1 MKTIWLWALL
11 ALAPVAMAAQPYV
24 KLEQRLTPAQMQETG
39 LSRLTPAQ
47 LERLNA
53 LLADDSAQVEAVH
66 VQEVAAATAA
76 AGAARSANAALGQDA
91 DGHDTRGSDSLIGFN
106 DEPIRSRLIGRV
118 EGWEPGTVFVL
129 ANGQQWKV
137 LKGKMQLSK
146 PLQDPDIRVVPGV
159 AGRWFLE
166 VQEDTPKARVY
177 RID

>member
-1 MKTIWLWALL
+1 MRTIWLWALL
-11 ALAPVAMAAQPYV
+11 GLAPVAMAAQPYV
-24 KLEQRLTPAQMQETG
+24 KLEQRLSPAQMQETG
-39 LSRLTPAQ
+39 LSQLSSAQ
-47 LERLNA
+47 LERLNT
-53 LLADDSAQVEAVH
+53 LLAQDAAQTEAVH

-76 AGAARSANAALGQDA
+76 AATPRAADATAASAA
-91 DGHDTRGSDSLIGFN
+91 DGHDTRGRDSLIGFN
-106 DEPIRSRLIGRV
+106 DEPIRSRLIGKV

-137 LKGKMQLSK
+137 LKGQMHLSK
-146 PLQDPDIRVVPGV
+146 PLLDPEIRVVPGV

>member
-11 ALAPVAMAAQPYV
+11 GLAPVAMAAQPYV
-24 KLEQRLTPAQMQETG
+24 KLEQRLSPAQMQETG
-39 LSRLTPAQ
+39 LSQLSSAQ
-47 LERLNA
+47 LERLNT
-53 LLADDSAQVEAVH
+53 LLAQDAAQTEAVH
-66 VQEVAAATAA
+66 VQEVAAASAAANTPRAVDATAA
-76 AGAARSANAALGQDA
+76 SASD
-91 DGHDTRGSDSLIGFN
+91 DHDTRGRDSLIGFN
-106 DEPIRSRLIGRV
+106 DEPIRSRLVGKV

-137 LKGKMQLSK
+137 LKGSMRLSK
-146 PLQDPDIRVVPGV
+146 PLQDPEIRVVPGV